1 MSAINPINWQK
12 SSFSGG
18 GGENC
23 IEVATHEGSIV
34 MRESDDPS
42 STITTSR
49 AKMAA
54 FIAGMKNGE
63 FDHLVN

>member
-1 MSAINPINWQK
+1 MSATDPIIWQK

-23 IEVATHEGSIV
+23 VEVTLHKGEIV
-34 MRESDDPS
+34 MRESDEPD
-42 STITTSR
+42 STIKTSR
-49 AKMAA
+49 AKMSA
-54 FIAGMKNGE
+54 FIAGVKNGE